1 MENENISFTD
11 FAEAFDDSAD
21 YQTDSNEE
29 EVFAE
34 EEGAT
39 EDLEEET
46 SQPEEGAENG
56 STDSEEGDE
65 KNPAEESKEET
76 PAETFTL
83 KVNKEEKTY
92 SREEVISLAQKG
104 ADYDRVKEQLEKSRQ
119 TTQEMQTQ
127 LDSQKESIEVLNELA
142 KEAGVELPQLLK
154 NLRLNMLTRQGLTKE
169 AAEERLLRL
178 QAERENAAL
187 KAAASEAQSKETPT
201 QRAQREIE
209 EFRKEYPDTELSED
223 LLNELMKDVQNGM
236 SLTGAYRKHESAQ
249 KDARIAELQRQLEAE
264 KQNKANRAASPGSQK
279 DSGGRRTKSDYDDFM
294 EAFG

>member
-1 MENENISFTD
+1 MENENISFD
-11 FAEAFDDSAD
+11 EFAEAFDNAAD
-21 YQTDSNEE
+21 YQTDSGED
-29 EVFAE
+29 VSAQA
-34 EEGAT
+34 EGAP
-39 EDLEEET
+39 EDAPEEA
-46 SQPEEGAENG
+46 SQPEEGAESG
-56 STDSEEGDE
+56 ITDSEEGDE
-65 KNPAEESKEET
+65 EKDSGESGGET

-127 LDSQKESIEVLNELA
+127 LDAQKEPMEVLAELA
-142 KEAGVELPQLLK
+142 KESGVELPQLLK

-187 KAAASEAQSKETPT
+187 KAAATEAQSKETPS

-209 EFRKEYPDTELSED
+209 EFRKEYPGTELSED
-223 LLNELMKDVQNGM
+223 LLSELMKDVQDGM
-236 SLTGAYRKHESAQ
+236 SLTGAYRKHESAR

-279 DSGGRRTKSDYDDFM
+279 DSGGRRSKTDFDDFM